1 MMLTRI
7 LAGKGGLTAY
17 VTRSDH
23 ICDMQIFQNPYLP
36 HPHSEFD
43 VPYMDLDL
51 FDDNYEMVMSKLPFE
66 GLD

>member
-51 FDDNYEMVMSKLPFE
+51 FNDNY
-66 GLD
+66 